1 MPQSE
6 SASKRGAAPDDSGL
20 LARVFSW
27 IVTHHVREGE
37 PVALSHGDLRSLSAD
52 LGVTPDALLAAFPD
66 DGDERALMDQMI
78 RAHGLTPAVIHAMPA
93 ALLRDLETTCAQC
106 GSKGRC
112 RRDLKAGTAAA
123 NSAAYC
129 GNAEAFEAIA
139 SAHRHS

>member
-6 SASKRGAAPDDSGL
+6 SASPRATTPGDPGL

-37 PVALSHGDLRSLSAD
+37 SVVLTHGDLRTLSSD
-52 LGVTPDALLAAFPD
+52 LGVTQEALLAAFPD
-66 DGDERALMDQMI
+66 GDDERALMDQMI
-78 RAHGLTPAVIHAMPA
+78 RAHGLPPAVIRAMPA
-93 ALLRDLETTCAQC
+93 ALLRDLQTTCAQC
-106 GSKGRC
+106 DSKGRC
-112 RRDLKAGTAAA
+112 QRDLKAGTAAA